1 MTCGILDDD
10 DSSELDNSSES
21 DNSNISDNSNES
33 EDELEII
40 DLCDDN
46 NEEGQR

>member
-1 MTCGILDDD
+1 KLNN
-10 DSSELDNSSES
+10 SSEL
-21 DNSNISDNSNES
+21 DNSNISDNSNEL

-40 DLCDDN
+40 NLCDDN